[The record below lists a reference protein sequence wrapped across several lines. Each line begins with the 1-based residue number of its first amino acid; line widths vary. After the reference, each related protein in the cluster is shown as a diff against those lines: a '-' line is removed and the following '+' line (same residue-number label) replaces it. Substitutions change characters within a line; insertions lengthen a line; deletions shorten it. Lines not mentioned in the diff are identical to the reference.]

1 MPRISDFKQSTGSGA
16 LKPGAPRFSRAPACG
31 REGARPGAVG
41 DSRVSASQPF
51 PGGSEH
57 PCWGRDQPVL
67 SWEDIAPSVA
77 IFMQAFFLFF
87 KHC

>member
-1 MPRISDFKQSTGSGA
+1 MV
-16 LKPGAPRFSRAPACG
+16 CG
-31 REGARPGAVG
+31 GGQARRCG

-67 SWEDIAPSVA
+67 WEDIAPSVA
-77 IFMQAFFLFF
+77 IFMQAFYLFF